1 MAMFHV
7 VSLCLRL
14 LYVHGALDFVFE
26 TIIILCLMKCFGYC
40 PCFGGCPSRGDRQN
54 MHYIKN
60 IKYVCQ

>member
-14 LYVHGALDFVFE
+14 LYVHGALDSVFE

-60 IKYVCQ
+60 IKYVC